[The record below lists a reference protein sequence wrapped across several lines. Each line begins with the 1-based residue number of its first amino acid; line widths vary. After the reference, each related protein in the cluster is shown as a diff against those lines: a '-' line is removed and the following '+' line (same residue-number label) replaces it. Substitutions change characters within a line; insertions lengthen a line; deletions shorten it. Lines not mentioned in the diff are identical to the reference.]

1 MSGWNFRGRPGVWSS
16 GAPLSYRAVMGRRRG
31 HDIDRRA
38 FLKAAGGSAAA
49 LAFLG
54 GCESETVPGPQPP
67 PATAVF
73 KEKFTADGQG
83 WGSKWLNVRYEGPLS
98 VQNGKGV
105 VEVEAAVEKALQ
117 EGKEVAE
124 YMARPVIAPAL
135 DLARAEILATVEL
148 DGPVEA
154 GVVANVSYEEG
165 YALLVTAD
173 KVRLWRYDVVD
184 RKLLG
189 EKDLPSEGPTV
200 LSLRVNGNTIRASA
214 DNDRGGAV
222 IEADDPDPL
231 PHGFAGVVV
240 NPASTTEGGRALFS
254 EVSIKGLRSRSEP
267 RFAYR
272 FAGAVEEGRVRVTAR
287 TEVPMPVAFEYSVDE
302 DFGDST
308 ITPSRKPEG
317 KLGSVHRWLEDL
329 EPGTLYYWR
338 PLAVRNGAKFPG
350 PVATFRTSPGAGAAV
365 RFAYGCCTSG
375 RITEYPSFESARE
388 LEPAFYLHS
397 GDWGYADLTC
407 VARRADHFQA
417 RWMRLLRERNVAG
430 MLAQVPLMFW
440 QDDHDYQGDNGWSE
454 TVQEYT
460 VGAFDE
466 LHANPDDD
474 YFEVVYGDVHVWCL
488 DCRLHASDPEAPDD
502 ASKTRIG
509 FEQKEWLKQGMAA
522 SQAPVKVV
530 ASAMVF
536 RNKVPED
543 PGWHNVYSTERDE
556 LLEFF
561 STVDGTVF
569 ILSGDSHG
577 QRLIHHFEFGE
588 LYEINSSGT
597 DFDGGSQGNND
608 PEHTL
613 ENVNGVGGFAFVE
626 LDEAGPDR
634 KVTVRVVG
642 AKDGATLFEKS
653 LPVEG

>member
-1 MSGWNFRGRPGVWSS
+1 VCHPGAAYPTGRLDTVW
-16 GAPLSYRAVMGRRRG
+16 RRS
-31 HDIDRRA
+31 IDRRT

-49 LAFLG
+49 ALLAA
-54 GCESETVPGPQPP
+54 CESDPAP
-67 PATAVF
+67 PAPPAEAAARVTEHF
-73 KEKFTADGQG
+73 ETDGPG
-83 WGSKWLNVRYEGPLS
+83 WGDKWLNVRYEGPWS
-98 VQNGKGV
+98 VRDGKGI
-105 VEVEAAVEKALQ
+105 VEVEPAVEKALQ

-124 YMARPVIAPAL
+124 YMARPVIAPSL
-135 DLARAEILATVEL
+135 DVADVQVAATVEL

-154 GVVANVSYEEG
+154 GVVARVTYEEG
-165 YALLVTAD
+165 YTLLVREGEA
-173 KVRLWRYDVVD
+173 RLYRYDVVD
-184 RKLLG
+184 RKLLAKEALG
-189 EKDLPSEGPTV
+189 ASGPLVVALKVSGGRIT
-200 LSLRVNGNTIRASA
+200 GSA
-214 DNDRGGAV
+214 GDVRL
-222 IEADDPDPL
+222 EAEDPEPL
-231 PHGFAGVVV
+231 ERGFAGVVV

-254 EVSIKGLRSRSEP
+254 DLLIRPLGAAEEATP

-272 FAGAVEEGRVRVTAR
+272 FAGAVEETKARVTAR
-287 TEVPMPVAFEYSVDE
+287 TEVPMAVAFEYSANE
-302 DFGDST
+302 DFSDST
-308 ITPSRKPEG
+308 VTPSRKPEG
-317 KLGSVHRWLEDL
+317 KLGSVHRWLEGL
-329 EPGTLYYWR
+329 EGDTLYHWR
-338 PLAVRNGAKFPG
+338 PLAVRDGERFPG
-350 PVATFRTSPGAGAAV
+350 PPATFRTPPPAGAAV

-375 RITEYPSFESARE
+375 RITEYPSFERARA
-388 LEPAFYLHS
+388 LDPAFYLHS

-407 VARRADHFQA
+407 LARRADHFQA

-430 MLAQVPLMFW
+430 MLAQTPLLFW

-466 LHANPDDD
+466 LHANPSDD
-474 YFEVVYGDVHVWCL
+474 YFDVTWGDVHVWCL

-509 FEQKEWLKQGMAA
+509 FEQKEWLKRGM
-522 SQAPVKVV
+522 SESRAPVKVV

-543 PGWHNVYSTERDE
+543 PGWHNVYATERDE

-561 STVDGTVF
+561 SSVQGTVF

-577 QRLIHHFEFGE
+577 QRLIHHYEFGE

-597 DFDGGSQGNND
+597 DFDGGTQGNND
-608 PEHTL
+608 PDHTL
-613 ENVNGVGGFAFVE
+613 VNVNGVGGFALVE

-642 AKDGATLFEKS
+642 AKDGATLFEK
-653 LPVEG
+653 VFAVAR

>member
-1 MSGWNFRGRPGVWSS
+1 MVLAACEGESP
-16 GAPLSYRAVMGRRRG
+16 AP
-31 HDIDRRA
+31 
-38 FLKAAGGSAAA
+38 AA
-49 LAFLG
+49 
-54 GCESETVPGPQPP
+54 P
-67 PATAVF
+67 PAPA
-73 KEKFTADGQG
+73 KFVDDFTRTEPG
-83 WGSKWLNVRYEGPLS
+83 WGPRWLNVRYEGRLS
-98 VQNGKGV
+98 TENGLAR
-105 VEVEAAVEKALQ
+105 VEVEPAVEKALQ
-117 EGKEVAE
+117 EGKEVAQ
-124 YMARPVIAPAL
+124 YMATPVIVPEL
-135 DLARAEILATVEL
+135 DLEDCEVAVSLYPGSGT
-148 DGPVEA
+148 EA
-154 GVVANVSYEEG
+154 GVVCHVTYDEG
-165 YALLVTAD
+165 YALLLD
-173 KVRLWRYDVVD
+173 DRQVRLYRYDVVD
-184 RKLLG
+184 RKLLA
-189 EKDLPSEGPTV
+189 KDFLPGDGPFRV
-200 LSLRVNGNTIRASA
+200 SLSYEDGRVTGRILEPRPVEISA
-214 DNDRGGAV
+214 V
-222 IEADDPDPL
+222 DPDPL
-231 PHGFAGVVV
+231 PRGFAGVLV
-240 NPASTTEGGRALFS
+240 NPTSTTRTFPTQFSRFSVKGPRADQ
-254 EVSIKGLRSRSEP
+254 EP

-272 FAGAVEEGRVRVTAR
+272 FAGAVEETRARVTAR
-287 TEVPMPVAFEYSVDE
+287 TEVPVAVAFEYSVNE

-329 EPGTLYYWR
+329 QPDTLYHWR
-338 PLAVRNGAKFPG
+338 PIAVRDGEKVPG
-350 PVATFRTSPGAGAAV
+350 PPATFRTPPPAGAAV

-375 RITEYPSFESARE
+375 RITEYPSFERARA

-417 RWMRLLRERNVAG
+417 RWMRLLRERNVAA
-430 MLAQVPLMFW
+430 MLAQTPLMFW

-466 LHANPDDD
+466 LHANPTDE
-474 YFEVVYGDVHVWCL
+474 YFDVRWGDVHVWCL
-488 DCRLHASDPEAPDD
+488 DCRLYASDPEAPDD

-509 FEQKEWLKQGMAA
+509 FEQKDWLKQGMTE
-522 SQAPVKVV
+522 SDAPVKVV

-543 PGWHNVYSTERDE
+543 PGWHNVYATERDE

-561 STVDGTVF
+561 SSVEGTVF

-597 DFDGGSQGNND
+597 DFDGGTQGNND

-613 ENVNGVGGFAFVE
+613 ENVNGVGGFALVE
-626 LDEAGPDR
+626 LDEARPDR
-634 KVTVRVVG
+634 KVTIRVVG

-653 LPVEG
+653 LPVKE